1 MINRKNREL
10 KLIFI
15 LLAVLFAAFLA
26 FPVLRLL
33 AKSFTSDNGLT
44 ISFYWEVF
52 GTRGFPQTLVK
63 SFLIAGVSALVT
75 TILAFLIA
83 YTVHYTNVPG

>member
-44 ISFYWEVF
+44 ISFYRE
-52 GTRGFPQTLVK
+52 
-63 SFLIAGVSALVT
+63 
-75 TILAFLIA
+75 AFQIFIM
-83 YTVHYTNVPG
+83 VPLYP

>member
-1 MINRKNREL
+1 MINRKNLEL

-44 ISFYWEVF
+44 ISFYREVF
-52 GTRGFPQTLVK
+52 GTRGFPQTLAN